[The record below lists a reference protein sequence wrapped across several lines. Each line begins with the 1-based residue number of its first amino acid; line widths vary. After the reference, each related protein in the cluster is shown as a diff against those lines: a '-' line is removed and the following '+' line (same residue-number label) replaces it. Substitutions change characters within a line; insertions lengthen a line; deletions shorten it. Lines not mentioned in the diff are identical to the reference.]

1 MPYHTA
7 AMPTDGSPNDPDVVL
22 IRAIASGNA
31 QALDELYARYGPAI
45 LSYLSARLNDRA
57 QAEEVLQDVMLA
69 VWRSAATF
77 RGESKVLT
85 WMLTIARNR
94 AINTMRK
101 HHVTQTPLDDVFELQ
116 STDTGPQEKVE
127 KNYQTQVVREALR
140 HLPEMQREILELVFY
155 HQLSGAEVADVLGIN
170 AGTVKSRLHRAK
182 EALRRVLYTEGGL
195 Q

>member
-1 MPYHTA
+1 MMHGNVAIPNQ
-7 AMPTDGSPNDPDVVL
+7 SPPPDPDSGL
-22 IRAIASGNA
+22 IRAIAAGDTH
-31 QALDELYARYGPAI
+31 ALDMLYTRYGPAI
-45 LSYLSARLNDRA
+45 LSYLSARLYDRA
-57 QAEEVLQDVMLA
+57 LAEEVLQDVMLA

-85 WMLTIARNR
+85 WLLTIARNR

-101 HHVTQTPLDDVFELQ
+101 HQVAQTPLDDVFELQ

-127 KNYQTQVVREALR
+127 KHHQAQAVRAALR

-182 EALRRVLYTEGGL
+182 EALRRVLYSEGSL
-195 Q
+195 